1 MKGVV
6 TFFLFLFV
14 STLSAQ
20 VPTQDTVGK
29 KVITLSE
36 VILDKKLNVE
46 KFISTIQEDS
56 SFYKAFKNLRQVGY
70 DASNDIRMRNKKGDN
85 LASLQ
90 SKTRQLR
97 LGGCRTMQVIE
108 EQVQGDFY
116 DTNGDYNYYT
126 AAMYASLFFTKGKI
140 CGETNIIGNE
150 QLSTSDKKGMEK
162 HKEQLKMLFFNPGRK
177 IKGLPFMSGKTAI
190 YDDDIADEYDMQ
202 IDFENLNGKAC
213 YVFTQTAKPKAKG
226 KVVVDKM
233 KTWFDETT
241 MDVVARNYSLSY
253 DAIFYDFKVDME
265 VQIKNIN
272 GVNLPY
278 LIRYNGDWKAVTKKR
293 ERGIF
298 TATLYN
304 FLL

>member
-1 MKGVV
+1 MKGLVV
-6 TFFLFLFV
+6 FFLFSVSFV
-14 STLSAQ
+14 SSAQ
-20 VPTQDTVGK
+20 STQDTVGK

-85 LASLQ
+85 LATLQ

-97 LGGCRTMQVIE
+97 QGNCRTMQVLE

-116 DTNGDYNYYT
+116 NSSGDYNYYT

-140 CGETNIIGNE
+140 CGESNMIGDE
-150 QLSTSDKKGMEK
+150 QLNTSNKKGIEK

-190 YDDDIADEYDMQ
+190 YDDEIADEYDME
-202 IDFENLNGKAC
+202 IDFEYLNGKAC
-213 YVFTQTAKPKAKG
+213 YVFTQSAKPSAKG

-253 DAIFYDFKVDME
+253 DAVFYDFNVDME
-265 VQIKNIN
+265 VQIRNIN
-272 GVNLPY
+272 GINLPY
-278 LIRYNGDWKAVTKKR
+278 LIRYDGDWKAVTKKR